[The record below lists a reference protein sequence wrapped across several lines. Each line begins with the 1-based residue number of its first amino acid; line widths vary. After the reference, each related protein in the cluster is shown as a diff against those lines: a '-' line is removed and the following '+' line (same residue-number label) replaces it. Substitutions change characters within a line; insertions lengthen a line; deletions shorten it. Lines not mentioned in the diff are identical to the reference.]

1 MTNATSTR
9 RTVLCAMAAV
19 PVAAIP
25 SIAIASRSPAPAAEW
40 YALKGAHDRAAA
52 ASEAFDRDV
61 VEPMLEAWKQ
71 AQKGVPH
78 VTTASSFPN
87 IMGGRTHLSTANAG
101 SVTNARRAAEVSA
114 DPEYVA
120 TCKEL
125 VEAHDA
131 RAAELARRRLECGY
145 DAVSARSEALCGI
158 ELETWDKLMRMP
170 APDGDAL
177 MWKMQEMWGG
187 DEGDGYCDSWSMEFV
202 NVVLADARRLLGV
215 GQA

>member
-1 MTNATSTR
+1 MNAITTTR
-9 RTVLCAMAAV
+9 RAALGTIAAA
-19 PVAAIP
+19 PIAVASGALAFNP
-25 SIAIASRSPAPAAEW
+25 TATAAEW

-52 ASEAFDRDV
+52 ASAAFDRDV
-61 VEPMLEAWKQ
+61 LEPMLETWKQ

-78 VTTASSFPN
+78 VTTASSFPS

-114 DPEYVA
+114 DPEYLA

-145 DAVSARSEALCGI
+145 DAVSERSEALCGI
-158 ELETWDKLMRMP
+158 EIETWDKLMRMP
-170 APDGDAL
+170 APDAAAL
-177 MWKMQEMWGG
+177 IWKMEELWSDGG
-187 DEGDGYCDSWSMEFV
+187 GDGYCDSWSMDIVEP
-202 NVVLADARRLLGV
+202 VLADARRLLSV
-215 GQA
+215 